1 MEITTHEIHLTDT
14 VAKITI
20 LLWVVGRIILLYIFY
35 NQVRFTDSF
44 IKSFPILPY
53 TTGQRIRVPGTVIE
67 VIRNVSLYVSS
78 FTFVRNGTVAE
89 VLEEHQRTVC
99 FLCSRIYVGNQSVH
113 FFVTGKNVRFRNII
127 IIVPIQ
133 VIAT

>member
-1 MEITTHEIHLTDT
+1 MWKITTHEIHLTDT

-44 IKSFPILPY
+44 IESFPILPY

-67 VIRNVSLYVSS
+67 VIRNVSLYVGS

-89 VLEEHQRTVC
+89 VLKEHQRTVC
-99 FLCSRIYVGNQSVH
+99 FLCSRDIRR
-113 FFVTGKNVRFRNII
+113 KPVRSLFRNGKKR
-127 IIVPIQ
+127 PLP
-133 VIAT
+133 